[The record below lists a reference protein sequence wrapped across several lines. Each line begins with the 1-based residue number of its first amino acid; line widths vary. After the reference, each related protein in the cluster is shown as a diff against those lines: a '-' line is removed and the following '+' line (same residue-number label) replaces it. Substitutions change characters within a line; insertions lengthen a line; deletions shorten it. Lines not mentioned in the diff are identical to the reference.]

1 MHNNPLTGPTASQFD
16 EGLEEKALANQVASI
31 VDGVDCVSMDTTP
44 VSAAAAKATTP
55 SKRRR
60 EADEVADLLEDL
72 DDLEGETMELKSEQV
87 RSAPPAETQEIDL
100 LKARKKN

>member
-1 MHNNPLTGPTASQFD
+1 M
-16 EGLEEKALANQVASI
+16 
-31 VDGVDCVSMDTTP
+31 
-44 VSAAAAKATTP
+44 
-55 SKRRR
+55 
-60 EADEVADLLEDL
+60 ADLLEDL